1 MTEPNPLAALG
12 VAGDEERLYRYFL
25 RNPAAGLESA
35 AATLDIDRDAV
46 DEAFEMLV
54 DHGFIRLTGGRVV
67 VTVDPSVA
75 VEKLIESKV
84 EKLNAQLRSV
94 INARA
99 VIPSLLEDQQR
110 GRHSDAQSDIERIDG
125 LEHIRARLDDLAFF
139 AHREVLALQQDGP
152 LSAGYIEAAR
162 PLDLRCLRRG
172 IRMRTVVLQTAL
184 EDPLTASYIRELVTL
199 GAQVRTVAQHMERMI
214 IYDRSIAVVPVDPA
228 ESALGALVIRQP
240 SLVTNMVALFDW
252 IWAEARVV
260 DFADDSGVTETEPIT
275 VLEKQVLDVLA
286 RVSKDESA
294 ARELGISLR
303 TFRRHVADLMLR
315 LGASNRFQAAI
326 MAKERGWI

>member
-1 MTEPNPLAALG
+1 MTEPNLLAALG
-12 VAGDEERLYRYFL
+12 VAVNEERLYRFLL

-46 DEAFEMLV
+46 DEAFEILV
-54 DHGFIRLTGGRVV
+54 AHGFVRFTGGHLV
-67 VTVDPSVA
+67 VTADPSVA
-75 VEKLIESKV
+75 VEKLIESTV
-84 EKLNAQLRSV
+84 EKLNEQLRSV

-110 GRHSDAQSDIERIDG
+110 GRHSDGQSDIERIDG
-125 LEHIRARLDDLAFF
+125 LERIRARLDDLAFF

-184 EDPLTASYIRELVTL
+184 EDPLTSSYIRELVAL

-214 IYDRSIAVVPVDPA
+214 IYDRSVAVVPVDPA
-228 ESALGALVIRQP
+228 DSALGALVIRQP
-240 SLVTNMVALFDW
+240 SLVANMVALFDW
-252 IWAEARVV
+252 VWAEARGV
-260 DFADDSGVTETEPIT
+260 DFADASDMPGTEPVT
-275 VLEKQVLDVLA
+275 VLEKQILDVLA

-294 ARELGISLR
+294 ARELGVSLR